1 MRVLMVTPRFL
12 PDTGG
17 VETHVA
23 EVSRRVA
30 AGGHRVRVLTTDLSG
45 RLPAAEVVDDVEVR
59 RVRAWPRGADYYF
72 APDLYPAVS
81 KGDWDV
87 VHVQSYHTLVAPL
100 AMAGSLSASIPYVL
114 TFHGGGHSSRVRNA
128 LRTPQLLLLR
138 PLLVRAAGLV
148 AVAAFE
154 IDDYASRLRIARDR
168 FTLVPN
174 GADLPVLRAQG
185 LENAGAGLLI
195 ASVGR
200 LERYKGHQHVISA
213 LPRILERRPDA
224 RLWIAGSGPYRDEL
238 PAEDLDHALLT
249 PHDGVEELRQH
260 QDSHDARCRTCS
272 YSAQRSRA
280 QSSQVGSSRR
290 PAVVGAAISSSSARA
305 RLSGSPTFATAR
317 ARPRSASSRSPDVS
331 ETTSGRPRAAA
342 SIAAIGWVS
351 YSLARTT
358 TAASLS
364 RSDI

>member
-45 RLPAAEVVDDVEVR
+45 RRPAAEVVDDVEVR

-200 LERYKGHQHVISA
+200 LERYKGHQHVLA
-213 LPRILERRPDA
+213 AFPHVLRERPEA
-224 RLWIAGSGPYRDEL
+224 RLWIAGTGTYERKLRALSERLGVKEKVDIRAV
-238 PAEDLDHALLT
+238 PAEDRVQMSERLSEA
-249 PHDGVEELRQH
+249 
-260 QDSHDARCRTCS
+260 
-272 YSAQRSRA
+272 
-280 QSSQVGSSRR
+280 
-290 PAVVGAAISSSSARA
+290 AVVV
-305 RLSGSPTFATAR
+305 L
-317 ARPRSASSRSPDVS
+317 ASEY
-331 ETTSGRPRAAA
+331 ETHP
-342 SIAAIGWVS
+342 IAAIEAAALGRPLVVS
-351 YSLARTT
+351 DTSGLRELADRGLARAVANVGDPESLARALLDEIAAPT
-358 TAASLS
+358 TAGRLELPTWDDCARDLCALYEQVRHRAS
-364 RSDI
+364 

>member
-1 MRVLMVTPRFL
+1 MRSAPRPRTRCACCPPPCTTHSARHWVATGLRRSERERSWRGSSSPSPASSPAEPLRCSARRGRRRGFVRVLMVTPRFL

-154 IDDYASRLRIARDR
+154 IDDYAS
-168 FTLVPN
+168 
-174 GADLPVLRAQG
+174 
-185 LENAGAGLLI
+185 
-195 ASVGR
+195 
-200 LERYKGHQHVISA
+200 
-213 LPRILERRPDA
+213 
-224 RLWIAGSGPYRDEL
+224 
-238 PAEDLDHALLT
+238 
-249 PHDGVEELRQH
+249 
-260 QDSHDARCRTCS
+260 
-272 YSAQRSRA
+272 
-280 QSSQVGSSRR
+280 
-290 PAVVGAAISSSSARA
+290 
-305 RLSGSPTFATAR
+305 
-317 ARPRSASSRSPDVS
+317 
-331 ETTSGRPRAAA
+331 
-342 SIAAIGWVS
+342 
-351 YSLARTT
+351 
-358 TAASLS
+358 
-364 RSDI
+364 